1 MNNMIERD
9 NNLCET
15 SADLIEVTQGILLD
29 ARTDL
34 SKTNNISI
42 PIAELATLGAAV
54 SSLIPAFRT
63 ITQSTS
69 MPTEGLYRLA
79 DSAAKGTLKAA
90 KNGNLWGALKTADGT
105 SKLAQFQE
113 VGSVTG
119 SSSTVMPISPVVI
132 LMAVAL
138 HSVEKQLGNIADM
151 EKQILN
157 FLENE
162 KQSEIEA
169 DVEMLTSMITKYKT
183 NWDNEHYIVSN
194 HKLALDIQRTARKN
208 MLSYQ
213 RTVADALQTKKLLV
227 GQTKIN
233 TALNE
238 LIKKFKYYRL
248 SLYSFALASLLE
260 IMLSG
265 NFKEDNIQNTINE
278 IEQLSAE
285 YRSQFE
291 AGSAYIER
299 MSKASIEANVLKGVG
314 ITANALGKAIGSIP
328 KIRDGQ
334 ADDYLQGKGTSIKKN
349 VEESQKELLST
360 FSTVSNPNTRGLL
373 NNLKDMAQIYNHTQA
388 MYFDNNYVYL
398 LSD

>member
-1 MNNMIERD
+1 MNDMIERS
-9 NNLCET
+9 NNLCESST
-15 SADLIEVTQGILLD
+15 DLIEVTQGILLD

-34 SKTNNISI
+34 SKTNNVSV

-79 DSAAKGTLKAA
+79 DNAAKGTLKAA

-113 VGSVTG
+113 VGSVTC

-151 EKQILN
+151 EKQILS

-169 DVEMLTSMITKYKT
+169 DVEMLTSMINKYKM

-213 RTVADALQTKKLLV
+213 RTVADTLQTKKLLV

-265 NFKEDNIQNTINE
+265 NFKEENIQSTINE
-278 IEQLSAE
+278 IERLSAE

-299 MSKASIEANVLKGVG
+299 MSKASVEANVLKGVG

-334 ADDYLQGKGTSIKKN
+334 ADEYLQDKGISIKKS
-349 VEESQKELLST
+349 VEESQKELLGT
-360 FSTVSNPNTRGLL
+360 FSMVSNPNTRGLL

-388 MYFDNNYVYL
+388 MCFDKNYVYL